1 MIRIALDA
9 MGGDNAPGAAVE
21 GCLMALKERDDISV
35 ILVGQS
41 DNIEP
46 LLANARELRER
57 IEIVDAPD
65 VITMHDAPVMAV
77 RRKPNSS
84 LVKAM
89 DMLKTGDA
97 QACVSAGS
105 TGAIL
110 AAGMFR
116 VGRIPGIDRP
126 ALASVIP
133 STNKPY
139 MLLDCGANADC
150 RPEYIVHFGVMG
162 SIYMEKVKGYQNP
175 RVALVNIG
183 AESEKGN
190 ELSKATYPLLQKSGL
205 NFTGNIEPRDIPSGA
220 ADVVVCDGFT
230 GNVILKL
237 VEGLAS
243 MLLGMIKTELMS
255 SWLTKI
261 GAALSM
267 PAFRSVK
274 KRLDYT
280 EEGGAPLLGVKG
292 AVIKAHG
299 SSNATA
305 IKNALFQAAR
315 MVEGNIVG
323 RIEEQVAKL
332 KSEAESAQD

>member
-1 MIRIALDA
+1 MIRVAVDA
-9 MGGDNAPGAAVE
+9 MGGDRAPGEIVKGCAMAVRSVPDVYVYAVGRQE
-21 GCLMALKERDDISV
+21 DIEK
-35 ILVGQS
+35 ILAGEEY
-41 DNIEP
+41 DHDR
-46 LLANARELRER
+46 L
-57 IEIVDAPD
+57 EIVDTREVIEMGD
-65 VITMHDAPVMAV
+65 VPTLAI
-77 RRKPNSS
+77 RRKKDSS
-84 LVKAM
+84 LVTAM
-89 DMLKTGDA
+89 RLVKEGRADAVVSCGNTGAVLVGA
-97 QACVSAGS
+97 QAV
-105 TGAIL
+105 
-110 AAGMFR
+110 
-116 VGRIPGIDRP
+116 VGRKPGIERSP
-126 ALASVIP
+126 LA
-133 STNKPY
+133 T
-139 MLLDCGANADC
+139 MLPTAGRFSLLIDCGANVDAK
-150 RPEYIVHFGVMG
+150 PEYLHTFAKLG
-162 SIYMEKVKGYQNP
+162 SEYYARTMHIERP

-323 RIEEQVAKL
+323 IIEEQVAKL